1 MTDRKRIYIRRCF
14 FAVLFFLGL
23 AALLTVVSFI
33 FSPKDNTEEA
43 GMEEVF
49 ANGILGEPEDTIDVL
64 VAGDSYS
71 YTSTIPPQIWKEA
84 GITSYASG
92 TNDQSLDYTLVMLKR
107 AFRTQNPKVVLL
119 EASPI
124 YREITPFG
132 RLTAELS
139 SVFPVFHY
147 HDRWKSLRG
156 EDFTRRPEY
165 TLTKD
170 YKGYKYF
177 TKIVPAP
184 DTDNMVK
191 TDDAEPVPESSRY
204 YMKKILK
211 FCQDHGA
218 VLVLMSAPNRTYW
231 NYSRHNGISALAEE
245 LGCDYIDANLTDEEI
260 GIDWEHDT
268 CDGGDHLNHAG
279 SVKAT
284 QFVTGYLTS
293 LGILEDHRGDP
304 KYSHWDKA
312 LKKYEKQVRKEDI

>member
-1 MTDRKRIYIRRCF
+1 
-14 FAVLFFLGL
+14 
-23 AALLTVVSFI
+23 
-33 FSPKDNTEEA
+33 
-43 GMEEVF
+43 MEEVF

-71 YTSTIPPQIWKEA
+71 YTATIPPQIWKET

-184 DTDNMVK
+184 DT
-191 TDDAEPVPESSRY
+191 
-204 YMKKILK
+204 
-211 FCQDHGA
+211 
-218 VLVLMSAPNRTYW
+218 
-231 NYSRHNGISALAEE
+231 
-245 LGCDYIDANLTDEEI
+245 EI
-260 GIDWEHDT
+260 PTIW
-268 CDGGDHLNHAG
+268 
-279 SVKAT
+279 
-284 QFVTGYLTS
+284 
-293 LGILEDHRGDP
+293 
-304 KYSHWDKA
+304 
-312 LKKYEKQVRKEDI
+312 